1 MRNIRIGYISG
12 SSRLAP
18 ITLIVGEPMSD
29 DDRYATQVA
38 VVKEECPDADENEI
52 IKEFARYEADFLI
65 PPEDALRSVV
75 RKFQMAA
82 GVAVSQ
88 ISSQKRASIPEKKVT
103 KFSELSEDDKNVTI
117 EVAVVTY
124 TPKIQTVRGEER
136 QIAYGWIEDSPWE
149 GERERWD
156 FTDWGD
162 HSQNLSPGSVVRLEG
177 VSVNFWND
185 RRSININRP
194 SRVTILKEGG
204 QAVTRISDEPVTI
217 AEAGAQDGMVN
228 IVARVLSKK
237 DDQIVKRDGSGTLDI
252 VRGRLADSS
261 GTIGF
266 ISWREFNHEPGSLL
280 KIDRAT
286 VRRFRDTPEINIG
299 DLTKIEPYHDNAF
312 ASIDELK
319 SATRC
324 KIADLRDGARD
335 IEITVQVENWQ
346 SRTFTNADGEEKTV
360 RSGDVMD
367 PSGRCRL
374 TAWCDISPEAGSFL
388 HLTGAR
394 VQYWQG
400 SPDLVVDNTE
410 QVVDLSDPPWE
421 AIDPESHWV
430 DVDLTTLIGGGSRRG
445 IRTSGN
451 IVAIRPDCGI
461 IHRCPE
467 CRRVLRDDACAEHGP
482 QRGQEDLRFRFVIDN
497 GVSNASLILG
507 KDAVESFSGMDF
519 EQIKKQIGK
528 ESQSGYVAMLRDEY
542 LARNIVIHGRAMI
555 DDQGAMIMAESAD
568 FDTQTAEQ
576 AANEVIKKWG
586 VIL

>member
-88 ISSQKRASIPEKKVT
+88 ISSKTRASIPEKKVT
-103 KFSELSEDDKNVTI
+103 RFSELSEDDKNVTI

-124 TPKIQTVRGEER
+124 IPKIQTVRGEER
-136 QIAYGWIEDSPWE
+136 QIAYGWIEDNPWE
-149 GERERWD
+149 SERERWD
-156 FTDWGD
+156 YTDWGN
-162 HSQNLSPGSVVRLEG
+162 HAQNLSPGSVVRLEG

-185 RRSININRP
+185 RRSININRS
-194 SRVTILKEGG
+194 SRVTVLKEGG
-204 QAVTRISDEPVTI
+204 QAVIPISDEPITI
-217 AEAGAQDGMVN
+217 AEVGNAEGIVN
-228 IVARVLSKK
+228 LVARVLSRKE
-237 DDQIVKRDGSGTLDI
+237 DQIVKRDGSGTLDI
-252 VRGRLADSS
+252 VRGRIADSS

-266 ISWREFNHEPGSLL
+266 ISWSEFNHEPGSLL
-280 KIDRAT
+280 KIERAT
-286 VRRFRDTPEINIG
+286 VRRYRDTPEINIG

-312 ASIDELK
+312 ASIDDLK
-319 SATRC
+319 SSTRS

-335 IEITVQVENWQ
+335 IEITLQVENWQ

-367 PSGRCRL
+367 PTGRCRL
-374 TAWCDISPEAGSFL
+374 TAWCDISPEAGAFL

-400 SPDLVVDNTE
+400 SPDLVVDNAE
-410 QVVDLSDPPWE
+410 QIVDLSDPPWE
-421 AIDPESHWV
+421 ALNPESHWV
-430 DVDLTTLIGGGSRRG
+430 DVDLTALVKGGSRRG
-445 IRTSGN
+445 IRTTGN

-467 CRRVLRDDACAEHGP
+467 CRRVLRDDACGEHGP
-482 QRGQEDLRFRFVIDN
+482 QRGEEDLRFRFVIDN

-507 KDAVESFSGMDF
+507 KEAVETFSGMNMDQVK
-519 EQIKKQIGK
+519 EEIGK
-528 ESQSGYVAMLRDEY
+528 NTQSGYVASLRNEY
-542 LARNIVIHGRAMI
+542 LARNIVVHGRAMI
-555 DDQGAMIMAESAD
+555 DGQGAMVMAESAE
-568 FDTQTAEQ
+568 FDERTAEQ
-576 AANEVIKKWG
+576 AANEVITKWG

>member
-1 MRNIRIGYISG
+1 
-12 SSRLAP
+12 
-18 ITLIVGEPMSD
+18 MSD

-88 ISSQKRASIPEKKVT
+88 ISSKTRASIPEKKVT
-103 KFSELSEDDKNVTI
+103 RFSELSEDDKNVTI

-124 TPKIQTVRGEER
+124 IPKIQTVRGEER
-136 QIAYGWIEDSPWE
+136 QIAYGWIEDNPWE
-149 GERERWD
+149 SERERWD
-156 FTDWGD
+156 YTDWGN
-162 HSQNLSPGSVVRLEG
+162 HAQNLSPGSVVRLEG

-194 SRVTILKEGG
+194 SRVTVLKEGG
-204 QAVTRISDEPVTI
+204 QAVIPISDEPITI
-217 AEAGAQDGMVN
+217 AEVGNAEGIVN
-228 IVARVLSKK
+228 LVARVLSRK

-252 VRGRLADSS
+252 VRGRIADSS

-266 ISWREFNHEPGSLL
+266 ISWSEFKHEPGSLL
-280 KIDRAT
+280 KIERAT
-286 VRRFRDTPEINIG
+286 VRRYRDTPEINIG

-312 ASIDELK
+312 ASVEDLK
-319 SATRC
+319 SSTRS

-335 IEITVQVENWQ
+335 IEITLQVENWQ

-367 PSGRCRL
+367 PTGRCRL

-400 SPDLVVDNTE
+400 SPDLVVDNAE
-410 QVVDLSDPPWE
+410 QIVDLSDPPWE
-421 AIDPESHWV
+421 ALNPESHWV
-430 DVDLTTLIGGGSRRG
+430 DVDLTALVKGGSRRG
-445 IRTSGN
+445 IRTTGN

-467 CRRVLRDDACAEHGP
+467 CRRVLRDDACGEHGP
-482 QRGQEDLRFRFVIDN
+482 QRGEEDLRFRFVIDN

-507 KDAVESFSGMDF
+507 KEAVETFSGMNMDQVK
-519 EQIKKQIGK
+519 EEIGK
-528 ESQSGYVAMLRDEY
+528 NTQSGYVASLRNEY
-542 LARNIVIHGRAMI
+542 LARNIVVHGRAMI
-555 DDQGAMIMAESAD
+555 DGQGAMVMAESAE
-568 FDTQTAEQ
+568 FDERTAEQ
-576 AANEVIKKWG
+576 AANEVITKWG